1 MCSSICGQTHSKKKG
16 QRQLETD
23 KKFSLAIIPTF
34 VLRALTLSSPS
45 FFLSRLPLVSPD
57 SLLCLLSAQ
66 VSYTSSEQWPIV
78 FYWAAHVSLPL
89 PLLLPFLYLTWS
101 FFLFCSLFCFSLFSH
116 FWEDWWL
123 KWKKWRKEATKKRVW
138 VNDAGFCLK
147 QWRRERKEID
157 KFAKVERRW
166 REMLNNGKWRTAG
179 CLLENGGLDIE

>member
-34 VLRALTLSSPS
+34 LLRALTLSSPS
-45 FFLSRLPLVSPD
+45 IFLSRLPLVSPD

-123 KWKKWRKEATKKRVW
+123 KWKKWRKEATKRREW
-138 VNDAGFCLK
+138 VKDAGFCMK

-157 KFAKVERRW
+157 KFA
-166 REMLNNGKWRTAG
+166 
-179 CLLENGGLDIE
+179 